1 MGRSLKNIVAGLSA
15 REQRLAAFMGL
26 MLVLF
31 AVFLSAYVFQS
42 RLGEMETEDEK
53 LLEALQ
59 LLDEKQSDYLAQ
71 KQQEKLLTEKA
82 SQKPTP
88 LSTIIERAGKK
99 AEIDTPDTKEL
110 PVQRHGTQWLE
121 HSTELSI
128 RGIGLLKLV
137 EFIEEIESNRRQF
150 PIAVTKLDIN
160 KRKRPLEVAYQ
171 VNMTVSTYERVPKN
185 EQEESRLGSR
195 KGGRR

>member
-15 REQRLAAFMGL
+15 REQRLAAFMGA

-31 AVFLSAYVFQS
+31 AVFLSAFIFQTRIS
-42 RLGEMETEDEK
+42 EMEEQDEK

-59 LLDEKQSDYLAQ
+59 LLDEKEAEYLAR

-88 LSTIIERAGKK
+88 LSTIVDRAGKK

-110 PVQRHGTQWLE
+110 PDQRHGTQWLE
-121 HSTELSI
+121 HSAELSI
-128 RGIGLLKLV
+128 REIDLLKLV
-137 EFIEEIESNRRQF
+137 EFIEEIETNRRQF

-160 KRKRPLEVAYQ
+160 KRKRPLNVVYQ
-171 VNMTVSTYERVPKN
+171 VTMTISTYEQVSKD
-185 EQEESRLGSR
+185 EMEESRLGSR